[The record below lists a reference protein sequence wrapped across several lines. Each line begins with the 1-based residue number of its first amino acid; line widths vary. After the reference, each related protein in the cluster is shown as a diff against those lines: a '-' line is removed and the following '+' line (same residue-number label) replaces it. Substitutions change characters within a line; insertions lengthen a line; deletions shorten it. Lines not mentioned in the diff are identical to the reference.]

1 MRLFGSILI
10 VLIFIV
16 GILYPNAIFA
26 QQQNKY
32 LPFAEVM
39 PQPKGGLA
47 AIYKH
52 ITYPEIARESGV
64 QGKEY
69 LLIYVDEKGNV
80 NDVKVI
86 KGLGAGCDQAAIDG
100 VKSVKFTPGENNGKP
115 VKVKLSLAITFKL
128 Q

>member
-10 VLIFIV
+10 AFIFIV

-39 PQPKGGLA
+39 PQPKGGLP

-52 ITYPEIARESGV
+52 ITYPEIARQSGI

-69 LLIYVDEKGNV
+69 LLVYVDEKGNV
-80 NDVKVI
+80 DDVKVI
-86 KGLGAGCDQAAIDG
+86 KGLGAGCDQAAING
-100 VKSVKFTPGENNGKP
+100 VKAVKFTPGENNGKP

>member
-10 VLIFIV
+10 AFIFIV

-39 PQPKGGLA
+39 PQPKGGLP

-52 ITYPEIARESGV
+52 ITYPEIARQSGV

-69 LLIYVDEKGNV
+69 LLVYVDEKGNV
-80 NDVKVI
+80 DDVKVI
-86 KGLGAGCDQAAIDG
+86 KGLGAGCDQAAING
-100 VKSVKFTPGENNGKP
+100 VKAVKFTPGENNGKP